1 MNKISNKILERA
13 EFADKF
19 GNYRLSD
26 VFYSNAV
33 RLAASGKKTVMEV
46 FGDLLRRKGRRVLKP
61 GGLKDLLKDELI
73 EVDASTGKAKINR
86 SELDRICTERD
97 IDPIVKSN
105 FYAKISAAGADENKI
120 KQAADMIA
128 KELEDEAMLELKDRK
143 LHQKVKDFFVT
154 ASPKELAMLG
164 TIPVGGT
171 LTTAVANYLKGNPDS
186 PAAPGGASPAAP
198 GTSPGTSPETSGG
211 SGGSSGG
218 SGGSSGGS
226 SGAGT
231 IKVDPD
237 RYKGPDGMY
246 LERMDLGQQQAKNQE
261 ALDFIQANKEDKKLK
276 SQRDWRNKA
285 ILFYK
290 NKMGK
295 KFDDRDVLNFA
306 NDVSALIKKN
316 MPSLPRDTP
325 VVKETTPDE
334 FDVPAPTEG
343 KNSADTNNE
352 PKIPV

>member
-73 EVDASTGKAKINR
+73 EVDAVTGKAKINR
-86 SELDRICTERD
+86 SELDRICNERD
-97 IDPIVKSN
+97 IDPVVKSN

-143 LHQKVKDFFVT
+143 LHQRVKDFFAT

-164 TIPVGGT
+164 TIPAGGT
-171 LTTAVANYLKGNPDS
+171 LTTLVANYLKGTPDS
-186 PAAPGGASPAAP
+186 PAAPGGTSP
-198 GTSPGTSPETSGG
+198 GTSPGTSGGSSGG
-211 SGGSSGG
+211 SGG

-237 RYKGPDGMY
+237 RYKGPGGMY
-246 LERMDLGQQQAKNQE
+246 NERIDAGQQQLRDEEAKK
-261 ALDFIQANKEDKKLK
+261 FIEDNKSNKQLK

-285 ILFYK
+285 ILFYG
-290 NKMGK
+290 NTMGK

-306 NDVSALIKKN
+306 NDVTALIRKN